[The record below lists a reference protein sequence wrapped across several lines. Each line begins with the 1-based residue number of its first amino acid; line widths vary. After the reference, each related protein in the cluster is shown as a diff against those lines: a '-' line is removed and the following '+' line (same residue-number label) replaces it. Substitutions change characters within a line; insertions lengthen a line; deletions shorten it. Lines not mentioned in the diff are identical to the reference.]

1 MAMRWFEILATS
13 VFTFSVTQSALA
25 VALVNL
31 ARAAPNLLF
40 GAFTGA
46 LADRFDRQR
55 LLLSGEI
62 VLVVVTSFLFVLAVT
77 GAITPWHIAAGAFL
91 NGIVFSTEFPVRRNM
106 MGDIAGIDRIGRAM
120 GLDLTAN
127 NATRIVGPA
136 LGGLVLQTIGI
147 AGVYALATFCYA
159 VCAVLAF
166 GIISPP
172 RPIMTISKGVF
183 AHIVEGLRYV
193 RGERRLVG
201 FMVITIIMNVWG
213 LPYVAMVPVIG
224 AEELSLSAFPIG
236 LLLSSEGVGA
246 LLGSLLAAAYAK
258 PDQFNKIYLYGSVL
272 LILAVIAFSQS
283 DNYTLSLMTTFVAG
297 MGIAG
302 FTTMQATL
310 PYVQSDPAMRARVMG
325 VLAVC
330 IGSGPIG
337 MLHVGLLASWL
348 EASTAL
354 AVMGAEGVVAIGI
367 SMWIWKEVR

>member
-46 LADRFDRQR
+46 LADRFDRRR

-62 VLVVVTSFLFVLAVT
+62 ILVVVTASLFTLAVT
-77 GAITPWHIAAGAFL
+77 GVITPWHIAAGAFL
-91 NGIVFSTEFPVRRNM
+91 NGVVFSTEFPVRRNM

-147 AGVYALATFCYA
+147 TGVYALATICYA
-159 VCAVLAF
+159 LAAVLVL
-166 GIISPP
+166 GVVSPA
-172 RPIMTISKGVF
+172 RPIMTISQGLF

-201 FMVITIIMNVWG
+201 FMVITVIMNVWG

-224 AEELSLSAFPIG
+224 AEELNVSAFPIG

-258 PDQFNKIYLYGSVL
+258 PDQFNKIYLYGSAL
-272 LILAVIAFSQS
+272 LIVAVIAFSQS
-283 DNYTLSLMTTFVAG
+283 DSYTLSLATTFAAG

-348 EASTAL
+348 DAPTAL
-354 AVMGAEGVVAIGI
+354 AIMGVEGVFAIGI
-367 SMWIWKEVR
+367 TMWIWKEVR

>member
-31 ARAAPNLLF
+31 ARASPNLLF
-40 GAFTGA
+40 GAFSGA

-62 VLVVVTSFLFVLAVT
+62 VLVAVTGFLFVLAVT

-159 VCAVLAF
+159 VCAVLAL
-166 GIISPP
+166 GITSPP
-172 RPIMTISKGVF
+172 RPAMTIAKSIF

-201 FMVITIIMNVWG
+201 FMAITVLMNVWG
-213 LPYVAMVPVIG
+213 LPYIAMVPVIG

-258 PDQFNKIYLYGSVL
+258 PDQFNKIYLYGSAL
-272 LILAVIAFSQS
+272 LIVAVIVFSQS

-297 MGIAG
+297 IGIAG

-348 EASTAL
+348 GAPTAL
-354 AVMGAEGVVAIGI
+354 AVMGTEGVVAIGI
-367 SMWIWKEVR
+367 TMWIWKEVR

>member
-31 ARAAPNLLF
+31 ARASPNLLF
-40 GAFTGA
+40 GAFSGA

-62 VLVVVTSFLFVLAVT
+62 VLVAVTGFLFVLAVT

-106 MGDIAGIDRIGRAM
+106 MGDIAGIDRTGRAM

-159 VCAVLAF
+159 VCAVLAL
-166 GIISPP
+166 GITSPP
-172 RPIMTISKGVF
+172 RPAMTISKSIF

-201 FMVITIIMNVWG
+201 FMAITVLMNVWG
-213 LPYVAMVPVIG
+213 LPYIAMVPVIG

-258 PDQFNKIYLYGSVL
+258 PDQFNKIYLYGSAL
-272 LILAVIAFSQS
+272 LIVAVIVFSQS

-297 MGIAG
+297 IGIAG

-348 EASTAL
+348 GAPTAL
-354 AVMGAEGVVAIGI
+354 AVMGTEGVVAIGVT
-367 SMWIWKEVR
+367 MWIWKEVR

>member
-46 LADRFDRQR
+46 LADRFDRR
-55 LLLSGEI
+55 TLLLSGEI
-62 VLVVVTSFLFVLAVT
+62 VLVVVTGFLFVLAVT
-77 GAITPWHIAAGAFL
+77 GAITPWHIAVGAFL

-106 MGDIAGIDRIGRAM
+106 MGDIAGIDRVGRAM

-147 AGVYALATFCYA
+147 TGVYALATLCYA
-159 VCAVLAF
+159 LAAVLVF
-166 GIISPP
+166 GIVSPP
-172 RPIMTISKGVF
+172 RPFITISQGIF

-201 FMVITIIMNVWG
+201 FMVITVIMNVWG

-224 AEELSLSAFPIG
+224 AEELNVSAFPIG

-246 LLGSLLAAAYAK
+246 LLGSLLAATYAK
-258 PDQFNKIYLYGSVL
+258 PSHFSKIYLYGSAL
-272 LILAVIAFSQS
+272 LIVAVIAFSQS
-283 DNYTLSLMTTFVAG
+283 DNYTLSLAITFAAG

-337 MLHVGLLASWL
+337 MLHLGLLASL
-348 EASTAL
+348 LDAPTAL
-354 AVMGAEGVVAIGI
+354 AIMGAEGVVAIGI
-367 SMWIWKEVR
+367 TMWIWKEVR

>member
-31 ARAAPNLLF
+31 ARAAPNFLF
-40 GAFTGA
+40 GTFTGA
-46 LADRFDRQR
+46 LADRFDRQQ
-55 LLLSGEI
+55 LMLFGEI
-62 VLVVVTSFLFVLAVT
+62 VLVAVT
-77 GAITPWHIAAGAFL
+77 GFLLALAVASTITPWHIAAGAFL

-147 AGVYALATFCYA
+147 AGVYALATFCY
-159 VCAVLAF
+159 VLCAVLAF
-166 GIISPP
+166 GVISPA
-172 RPIMTISKGVF
+172 RPAMKIQKNIF
-183 AHIVEGLRYV
+183 AHIIEGLRYV

-201 FMVITIIMNVWG
+201 FMAITVLMNVWG

-246 LLGSLLAAAYAK
+246 LLGSLLVAAYAK
-258 PDQFNKIYLYGSVL
+258 PGQFNKIYAYGSAL
-272 LILAVIAFSQS
+272 LIAAVIVFSQS
-283 DNYTLSLMTTFVAG
+283 ENYTLSLITTFIAG

-348 EASTAL
+348 GAPTAL
-354 AVMGAEGVVAIGI
+354 AIMGIEGLVVIGI
-367 SMWIWKEVR
+367 TMWLWKEVR

>member
-46 LADRFDRQR
+46 LADRFDRRR
-55 LLLSGEI
+55 LMLAGEI
-62 VLVVVTSFLFVLAVT
+62 VLVVVTGLLFFLA
-77 GAITPWHIAAGAFL
+77 AIDAISPWHIAVGAFL

-106 MGDIAGIDRIGRAM
+106 MGDIAGIDRVGRAM
-120 GLDLTAN
+120 ALDLTAN

-159 VCAVLAF
+159 LCAVLVF
-166 GIISPP
+166 GIVTPP
-172 RPIMTISKGVF
+172 RPVVAISHGLF

-201 FMVITIIMNVWG
+201 FMMITVIMNIWG

-224 AEELSLSAFPIG
+224 AEELNISAFPIG
-236 LLLSSEGVGA
+236 LLLSSEGIGA
-246 LLGSLLAAAYAK
+246 LLGSLLAATYAK
-258 PDQFNKIYLYGSVL
+258 PGQFNKIYLYGSAL
-272 LILAVIAFSQS
+272 LIASVVAFSQS
-283 DNYTLSLMTTFVAG
+283 DHYALSLVFTFAAG

-337 MLHVGLLASWL
+337 MLHLGLLANWL
-348 EASTAL
+348 DAPTAL
-354 AVMGAEGVVAIGI
+354 AVMGLEGLLAIGLT
-367 SMWIWKEVR
+367 MWIWKEIR